1 MRWAR
6 YRPTVNANAAS
17 VAAPS
22 IAYTGSPFTW
32 YDYYTSVSLSV
43 TNTGGAVT
51 SYAVSAGA
59 LPTGVSL
66 NSSTGAITGTPTALK
81 TAANVTITATGPGG
95 TSDAV
100 LNIAV
105 LTFLSSISGL
115 LAGYDTASGFSPVWQ
130 DAARTTAATN
140 TDPCGALD
148 DLSGNGNHITQSTA
162 GARPTVD
169 DTGVNSLRALS
180 FDGGDFLLRTTF
192 VGGADAQPNTTMV
205 ICKLASTGAAYMI
218 MQSAGAIGTR
228 NQIYKSNAS
237 PGNYRLWAGSESGN
251 CGAADTNLHLHVG
264 LFNGASSALYTDG
277 SGTTSLNPS
286 TDDLNGFAIGAQH
299 DGTNRVPNGTF
310 ICAAAAWSGDIGA
323 TARGNLKT
331 WAVAKWGTPA

>member
-6 YRPTVNANAAS
+6 YRPTINANAAS
-17 VAAPS
+17 VLAPS

-105 LTFLSSISGL
+105 LWFPSSLGTLI
-115 LAGYDTASGFSPVWQ
+115 AGYDTEAGFSTMWQ
-130 DAARTTAATN
+130 DSARTTAAN
-140 TDPCGALD
+140 DTDPCGALD
-148 DLSGNGNHITQSTA
+148 DLSGNGNHVLQATA
-162 GARPTVD
+162 GARPTVNAS
-169 DTGVNSLRALS
+169 GVNSKRALS
-180 FDGGDFLLRTTF
+180 FDGGDFLALAAFASGDLAQART
-192 VGGADAQPNTTMV
+192 VALIVKAGA
-205 ICKLASTGAAYMI
+205 TGASYVYLDSKDTAK
-218 MQSAGAIGTR
+218 R
-228 NQIYKSNAS
+228 HQIYEDNAS
-237 PGNYRLWAGSESGN
+237 PVWGLYSGVELLSVTATN
-251 CGAADTNLHLHVG
+251 TNLHLHVT
-264 LFNGASSALYTDG
+264 LANGASSAHYL
-277 SGTTSLNPS
+277 
-286 TDDLNGFAIGAQH
+286 
-299 DGTNRVPNGTF
+299 DGTSIASGNAGSQAMAGITLGANWGGASHAPNGTF
-310 ICAAAAWSGDIGA
+310 EVFAAVWSGDIGS
-323 TARGNLKT
+323 TARTNLKT
-331 WAVAKWGTPA
+331 WAIAKWGTPA